1 MQTTVAARTT
11 LTVIMAMIM
20 PVVTVAVQAYR
31 PAVTMSVTLPNGQ
44 TQDLTAPESGLATVT
59 VSGRDYGFRPTMM
72 DDRGARI
79 VIALFD
85 MGSPTDAVKTLG
97 EMDTSVGGPTVTFK
111 TAPVF
116 KVKVTEISRGS
127 ATT

>member
-11 LTVIMAMIM
+11 LAVIVAMIM
-20 PVVTVAVQAYR
+20 PVVTVAAQAYR
-31 PAVTMSVTLPNGQ
+31 PAVMMSVTLPNGQ

-79 VIALFD
+79 VITLFD

-111 TAPVF
+111 TTPVF
-116 KVKVTEISRGS
+116 KVKVTDISKAS